1 MKQRVAIVG
10 TGISGMACAYF
21 LHKRFELI
29 LFEQNSHI
37 GGHSLTVD
45 ALEGSKKNSHRYGV
59 YGFQPKDISHF
70 NSFI

>member
-45 ALEGSKKNSHRYGV
+45 ALEGSKKIPIDLSLIH
-59 YGFQPKDISHF
+59 I
-70 NSFI
+70 

>member
-29 LFEQNSHI
+29 LFEQNGHI

-45 ALEGSKKNSHRYGV
+45 ALEGSKKSPSIWGLWFSTKRHT
-59 YGFQPKDISHF
+59 PI
-70 NSFI
+70 